1 MPVKAETKA
10 RADEFIN
17 SMNTLID
24 AVNKFKAAALKS
36 KNKTLILAMDVLSV
50 DFNKA
55 LGSGTKNDE
64 TGVRGTKIY
73 REAARQNTATVKSF
87 KAEKRKEIRP
97 LPLTE
102 MPQTKIMP
110 KLEKYVD
117 EGGKKWS
124 NKAARK
130 IMMNCPVCKRPMTRG
145 HYLENH
151 SKAAVCVHIEEVREK
166 DGAVVPKHDE
176 KKKVVLGEFKPATV
190 HKHERDDECE
200 DDDEEDDDEEVE
212 EDDDEEVEE
221 DDDEEEEKSDE
232 EDDDEEE
239 EKSEEE
245 ESEEEEEEE
254 VAPEPVKAVKIVRK
268 IVFKPAVAPAPEP
281 VKPAPEPVEDDEI
294 ITIKPKRKYNMT
306 NRLLKK
312 AAESKEH
319 EQTTRC

>member
-10 RADEFIN
+10 RATEFIN
-17 SMNTLID
+17 AMNNLIET
-24 AVNKFKAAALKS
+24 VEKFKADAIKS
-36 KNKTLILAMDVLSV
+36 KNKTLIMAMGVLSA
-50 DFNKA
+50 DFKKA
-55 LGSGTKNDE
+55 LGSGGKDDE

-73 REAARQNTATVKSF
+73 KEASRQNTAVVKSF

-102 MPQTKIMP
+102 MPDSKYP

-117 EGGKKWS
+117 AGGKKWS

-166 DGAVVPKHDE
+166 DGAKVPKHGD
-176 KKKVVLGEFKPATV
+176 KKKVVLAEFKPAT
-190 HKHERDDECE
+190 KHVRE
-200 DDDEEDDDEEVE
+200 DDDVEEEEDDEEVE
-212 EDDDEEVEE
+212 ESEDEE
-221 DDDEEEEKSDE
+221 EEEEKSDE
-232 EDDDEEE
+232 EEEE
-239 EKSEEE
+239 EEEEKEKSEEE

-254 VAPEPVKAVKIVRK
+254 EVAPVKTVAPVKKIK
-268 IVFKPAVAPAPEP
+268 INHIKPAAPAPVKPAPEP

-312 AAESKEH
+312 AAESKA
-319 EQTTRC
+319 